1 VSYYPKDTINN
12 SDIQNSY
19 HCSKDKLSDLYMCPG
34 SDHCSKDKLSDLYM
48 CPGSDHCSKD
58 KLSDLYMCP
67 GSVQLHDF
75 MYLMT
80 EQYCVIF

>member
-1 VSYYPKDTINN
+1 MSYYPKDTINN

-19 HCSKDKLSDLYMCPG
+19 
-34 SDHCSKDKLSDLYM
+34 HCSKDKLSDLYM

>member
-48 CPGSDHCSKD
+48 CPGS
-58 KLSDLYMCP
+58 
-67 GSVQLHDF
+67 VQLHDF